1 MYLLL
6 SQLKFY
12 CNRWQLTANAS
23 KTKLQYLAESLK
35 IESAISN
42 FDGKGL
48 ELVDEFKC
56 AGAVPKN
63 NGNSDTCRKSLYDQ
77 SSKTMYAL
85 LFEM

>member
-6 SQLKFY
+6 NQLKFY
-12 CNRWQLTANAS
+12 CNRWQLTVNAS
-23 KTKLQYLAESLK
+23 KTKFTIFGGKFKNRKYNFK
-35 IESAISN
+35 